1 MILNS
6 KYFVENGEFFNKK
19 VIVRVD
25 YNVPTE
31 NGKITDLTR
40 IEKSLKT
47 INYLLSSNAKIILIS
62 HKGRPKER
70 NKKDSLEPVKDAL
83 EKLLKENNIKYNRV
97 LFVDDCIGDKV
108 KNEINKM
115 ENKDILILENLRF
128 YKEEEENDEK
138 FAKEL
143 SSLADIYVSDAF
155 GAVHRAHASITG
167 IAKFIPF
174 YYGYLIKEEVDNL
187 NHVLHS
193 KEYPVVA
200 LIGGSKVSS
209 KIDVLNS
216 LINKVN
222 ILIIG
227 GAMAYTFLKSKGLEV
242 GNSLVENDK
251 LIFVND
257 IFSIAKQKN
266 VEIVLPVDHI
276 VVENIE
282 NYKKVIKTK
291 GPEIPQ
297 GMIGVDIGPKTI
309 KEFMKN
315 LKRGKVIFWNGPV
328 GIFENNDF
336 ARGTMEL
343 AKGIAK
349 IKAIKVV
356 GGGDSVAA
364 INQANVEKYFTHV
377 STGGGASLEYIEGK
391 KLPGLEI
398 FED

>member
-276 VVENIE
+276 IVENIE

>member
-115 ENKDILILENLRF
+115 ENKDVLILENLRF
-128 YKEEEENDEK
+128 HKEEEENDEK

>member
-1 MILNS
+1 MILNN
-6 KYFVENGEFFNKK
+6 KYFIENGEFFNKN

-47 INYLLSSNAKIILIS
+47 INYLLNSNSKIILIS

-70 NKKDSLEPVKDAL
+70 NKKDSLEPIKDAL
-83 EKLLKENNIKYNRV
+83 ENLLKEKNIKFNRV

-108 KNEINKM
+108 KNEISKM

-143 SSLADIYVSDAF
+143 ASLADIYVSDAF
-155 GAVHRAHASITG
+155 GAIHRAHASITG

-187 NHVLHS
+187 NHVLHT

-227 GAMAYTFLKSKGLEV
+227 GAMAYTFLKAKGLEV

-266 VEIVLPVDHI
+266 VEIVLPIDHI

-282 NYKKVIKTK
+282 NYRKTIKTK
-291 GPEIPQ
+291 GPEIPD

-309 KEFMKN
+309 KEFMKY
-315 LKRGKVIFWNGPV
+315 LKKGKVIFWNGPV
-328 GIFENNDF
+328 GIFEKDDF
-336 ARGTMEL
+336 AKGTMEL

-364 INQANVEKYFTHV
+364 INKANVEKYFTHV

>member
-174 YYGYLIKEEVDNL
+174 YSGYLIKEEVDNL

-276 VVENIE
+276 IVENIE